1 MLTNPD
7 KVKLFTL
14 MGGYPNTMALKDG
27 RLVSSMVELDFADVK
42 VSNTAFKPLVREAKF
57 DLGELAIVTFLQAKI
72 YGKPYELVPLT
83 VVGRG
88 QLHTIAYNPEH
99 GQLGPRDLNG
109 RTVGV
114 RAYTQTTGVWVRGIL
129 AESYGVDL
137 DTIRWVTFE
146 EGHVAEYTDPPN
158 VRRAPQ
164 GKQLVQMLIDGEIDA
179 AIVGDKFPDPRLKP
193 LIPEPEAANRRWSE
207 SHGGVPINHMLVIRE
222 ALAKS
227 RPDVVREVYRLFLEA
242 KRQEFGRSGVPPL
255 DPWRSG
261 IEANRRSLEIVI
273 DYAFKQ
279 GLIPRRLAVDDLFS
293 DLMRTL
299 GGN

>member
-27 RLVSSMVELDFADVK
+27 RLASSMVELDFADVK

-57 DLGELAIVTFLQAKI
+57 DLGELAIVTFLQAKT
-72 YGKPYELVPLT
+72 YGKPYELIPLT

-109 RTVGV
+109 KTVGV

-137 DTIRWVTFE
+137 DSIRWVTFE

-193 LIPEPEAANRRWSE
+193 LIPEPEAANRQWSE

-227 RPDVVREVYRLFLEA
+227 RPDVVREVYRLFLQA

-299 GGN
+299 GD